1 MLVLVAMCVLIGVE
15 LIRRCFDVKGAG
27 GPDNASP

>member
-1 MLVLVAMCVLIGVE
+1 MLVLVAICVLIGAE

-27 GPDNASP
+27 SPDNKSP